1 MFDRKLFNYYIDRA
15 NQTKGAVAAHLGI
28 DPATLYRKSAG
39 SSEFT
44 RDEIQKLKDF
54 LMLSDDEAMKVFFA

>member
-1 MFDRKLFNYYIDRA
+1 VFDRNLFNYYIARA
-15 NQTKGAVAAHLGI
+15 KQTKGTVAAHLGI
-28 DPATLYRKSAG
+28 DPATLYRKSSG

-44 RDEIQKLKDF
+44 RDEIQRLKDF